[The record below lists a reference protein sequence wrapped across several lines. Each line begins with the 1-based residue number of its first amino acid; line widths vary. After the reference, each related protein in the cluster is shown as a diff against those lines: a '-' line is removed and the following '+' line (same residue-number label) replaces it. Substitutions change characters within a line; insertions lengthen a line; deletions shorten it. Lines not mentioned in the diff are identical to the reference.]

1 MMPLHVP
8 PQYGPSF
15 GSHGASVDPSVL
27 AKRSVM
33 IWYMDLDLQ
42 LFVEPATAEPEN
54 ERRREVRRHIDEG
67 SMLQFCESKVSA
79 RSGLGD

>member
-1 MMPLHVP
+1 
-8 PQYGPSF
+8 
-15 GSHGASVDPSVL
+15 
-27 AKRSVM
+27 M